1 MVLAMLASQVLFR
14 KELKD
19 KLDLFEEPQVL
30 RVLRRHM
37 INYINIE
44 ELQKAAAS
52 RNVPQGEATP
62 VLLQCVRV
70 LAV

>member
-1 MVLAMLASQVLFR
+1 MLASQVLFR

-37 INYINIE
+37 LNYINIE
-44 ELQKAAAS
+44 ELQKAPAAS
-52 RNVPQGEATP
+52 NV
-62 VLLQCVRV
+62 L
-70 LAV
+70 